1 MDENN
6 KVNAPKIDT
15 EKCIGC
21 GACVSIC
28 AEVFE
33 LNDEAKSVVKKADY
47 AKNAKGIEE
56 AKESCPVQAIS

>member
-1 MDENN
+1 MDENK
-6 KVNAPKIDT
+6 KVNPPKIDT

-56 AKESCPVQAIS
+56 AKEACPVQAIS